1 MMCILDA
8 MIIKQNI
15 GGYLVFFLILPKKNL
30 INFWLF
36 SSVRDY
42 MHFKIKIEIRKQPT
56 GNLLCP

>member
-8 MIIKQNI
+8 KIIKQNI
-15 GGYLVFFLILPKKNL
+15 GGYLVFLILPKKNL

-36 SSVRDY
+36 QVCVTTCTL
-42 MHFKIKIEIRKQPT
+42 KLKIEIRKQPT